1 MDAIVID
8 GATVYAGGSFD
19 QVGPLTGPFT
29 VVDPVDP
36 TAFTTGMEVDVNV
49 TAVAPDG
56 AGGWYLA
63 TDVFLSTPGPAGLVH
78 LRADGTRDPAW
89 TPPTL
94 NIGRVWAIAAAG
106 GRLFIGGTFNTVNGL
121 PRQGLAALDGAT
133 GAVLAWHARLT
144 TTAPSAATAFTLAA
158 TASRLYVAGFFDHV
172 EGTARNRFAVI
183 DASTASLLPGELSP
197 TLADPQILSI
207 EVTPTRVFLN
217 GGCRTGGFVIC
228 AYDLDMLPLTGWTFP
243 PSPGPIAASSTA
255 LFATERVPPS
265 WVRVTRLDPDTGVA
279 LPWAAPEIRGSF
291 PQLHSLEVAGNTL
304 FLGGDFL
311 DLNGQPRTRLA
322 AVDATSG
329 TPTSWAPVIG
339 GPVRSVAATANG
351 VGVGGEFFT
360 VGGVPRQNLAAIDLN
375 TGRSLAAT
383 PATPFRVK
391 ALLKLGDVMV
401 VGGERPF
408 NVAGP
413 DVTAFST
420 TTGGII
426 PWSLTSNGQIHALA
440 TDGRRLFIG
449 GNFSLLS
456 GNLRLNLASVDLATT
471 ALTSWNPSPDQT
483 VRTLAVS
490 AGVVYAAGYF
500 NTLPGYGRPG
510 VTAITPDTGAVL
522 SFNPAA
528 PGGSSVTD
536 FAYFGSRVALIG
548 WPEAFRW
555 VDSGSG
561 AAVPPSSPAD
571 IWAAAGA
578 QWGDAI
584 YAVGPRIDGSRTS
597 LVAMDAPSGRT
608 RVLGDFGFGFTPAAV
623 AVNRDYVAV
632 GGYPSLVPTVTR
644 SLAVFHAPR
653 TGAPQRVQA
662 SVAGATITLGWEPG
676 TGPTISAFL
685 VEAGTAAGATDVGVF
700 NVGLATRVAGA
711 LPPGTYYLRVRG
723 VGAGGPGAASS
734 EVIATVPA
742 TSTAPTAPG
751 TLTASV
757 VSGVVT
763 LGWGAAAGNATTYV
777 IEAGTASG
785 LSNIGAMPT
794 GNLDTAW
801 SLPAPSGIYFV
812 RVRAANAF
820 GLSPA
825 TSDVLVVVP

>member
-1 MDAIVID
+1 MDAAD
-8 GATVYAGGSFD
+8 STALTAGAG
-19 QVGPLTGPFT
+19 
-29 VVDPVDP
+29 VD
-36 TAFTTGMEVDVNV
+36 ASV
-49 TAVAPDG
+49 TAVASDG

-63 TDVFLSTPGPAGLVH
+63 MDVYLATPGPAGLTH
-78 LRADGTRDPAW
+78 LRADGTPDPAW

-94 NIGRVWAIAAAG
+94 NGGRLFAIAAAG
-106 GRLFIGGTFNTVNGL
+106 GRLFIGGTFSAVNGS
-121 PRQGLAALDGAT
+121 PREGLAALDGAT
-133 GAVLAWHARLT
+133 GGLLPWHAQLT
-144 TTAPSAATAFTLAA
+144 GAVSSATAYVLAA
-158 TASRLYVAGFFDHV
+158 TASRLYIAGYFDHV
-172 EGTARNRFAVI
+172 AGTARNRFAVV
-183 DASTASLLPGELSP
+183 DASTAAVLSGALPTALV
-197 TLADPQILSI
+197 DPQIQSI
-207 EVTPTRVFLN
+207 ELTATRVYLA
-217 GGCRTGGFVIC
+217 GGCRTGGFVVC
-228 AYDLDMLPLTGWTFP
+228 AYDPDMVPLPGWTFP
-243 PSPGPIAASSTA
+243 PAAGPIAASEA
-255 LFATERVPPS
+255 AVFAAERVPPS

-279 LPWAAPEIRGSF
+279 LPWAAPEIRGSL

-304 FLGGDFL
+304 YLGGDFL

-339 GPVRSVAATANG
+339 GPVRSVAATASS

-360 VGGVPRQNLAAIDLN
+360 VGGVPRQNLVAIDLN
-375 TGRSLAAT
+375 TGRPLAAT

-391 ALLKLGDVMV
+391 AILKLGDVMV

-420 TTGGII
+420 TTGAII

-449 GNFSLLS
+449 GHFSLLS
-456 GNLRLNLASVDLATT
+456 GNLRLNLASVDLATA

-490 AGVVYAAGYF
+490 AGAVYAAGYF
-500 NTLPGYGRPG
+500 NSLPGYGRPG
-510 VTAITPDTGAVL
+510 VAALTPDTGAVL
-522 SFNPAA
+522 SFNPEVS
-528 PGGSSVTD
+528 GFSVAD
-536 FAYFGSRVALIG
+536 FAFFGSRVALIG
-548 WPEAFRW
+548 SLATAVPGAFRW
-555 VDSGSG
+555 VDRVSG
-561 AAVPPSSPAD
+561 ALVPPTSPSD

-597 LVAMDAPSGRT
+597 LVALDAPSGRT

-632 GGYPSLVPTVTR
+632 GGYPSLVTTVTR

-676 TGPTISAFL
+676 TGPATSAFL
-685 VEAGTAAGATDVGVF
+685 VEAGTAAGATDVGVL

-723 VGAGGPGAASS
+723 VGADGPGGASS
-734 EVIATVPA
+734 EIIATVPA

-785 LSNIGAMPT
+785 LSNIGALPT

-801 SLPAPSGIYFV
+801 SLPTPSGTYFV